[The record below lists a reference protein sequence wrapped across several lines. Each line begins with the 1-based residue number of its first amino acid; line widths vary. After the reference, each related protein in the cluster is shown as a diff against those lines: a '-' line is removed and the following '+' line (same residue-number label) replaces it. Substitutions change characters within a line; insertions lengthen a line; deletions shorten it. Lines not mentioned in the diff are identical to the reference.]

1 MKKAKAVKHLG
12 YARESLEFW
21 REKYVQVKRSNNSMM
36 DIKWHMSLDGKT
48 IRECE
53 LEEAI
58 REMNEAKELIAK
70 YERIAK

>member
-1 MKKAKAVKHLG
+1 MKKAKAVKNLG
-12 YARESLEFW
+12 YAREDLEFW

-58 REMNEAKELIAK
+58 REMNEAKERIAK